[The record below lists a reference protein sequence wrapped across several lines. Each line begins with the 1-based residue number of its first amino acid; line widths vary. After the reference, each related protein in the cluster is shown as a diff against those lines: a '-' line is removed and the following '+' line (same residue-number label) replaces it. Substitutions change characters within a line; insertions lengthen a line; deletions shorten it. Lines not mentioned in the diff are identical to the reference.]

1 MDGDNVNVSK
11 KLLEE
16 ICGALAAFSITN
28 GGDNYIDSL
37 IEKLEEFIESED
49 IWFSEI
55 PDSILEIKS
64 PSFNLK
70 SAVDYTLIYNQT
82 NSCNITLPKFCGVK

>member
-11 KLLEE
+11 KLLGE

-37 IEKLEEFIESED
+37 IEKLEE
-49 IWFSEI
+49 
-55 PDSILEIKS
+55 LIK
-64 PSFNLK
+64 
-70 SAVDYTLIYNQT
+70 
-82 NSCNITLPKFCGVK
+82 

>member
-1 MDGDNVNVSK
+1 MDGDNVSVNK

-37 IEKLEEFIESED
+37 IEKLED
-49 IWFSEI
+49 
-55 PDSILEIKS
+55 LIK
-64 PSFNLK
+64 
-70 SAVDYTLIYNQT
+70 
-82 NSCNITLPKFCGVK
+82 